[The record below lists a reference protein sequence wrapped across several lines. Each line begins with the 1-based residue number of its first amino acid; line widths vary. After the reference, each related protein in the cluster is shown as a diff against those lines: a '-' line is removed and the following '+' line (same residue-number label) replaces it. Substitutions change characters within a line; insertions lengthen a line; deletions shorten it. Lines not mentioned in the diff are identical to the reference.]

1 MLEGAFLHHGPPK
14 HLISDQEG
22 IFTGK
27 AFAELLRD
35 WDVKH
40 RLGAVGR
47 HGSIAVT
54 ERLIWTLKHEWLAR
68 VVLIRGLAHLGQ
80 LLADFQEYYKECRPH
95 QRLSGAKPATV
106 YRGQTWQKPERSA
119 KQVTG
124 PIRLRHFR
132 EQRIT
137 VYELAV

>member
-1 MLEGAFLHHGPPK
+1 MGGIPRAGLSRGGRDVPK
-14 HLISDQEG
+14 
-22 IFTGK
+22 
-27 AFAELLRD
+27 
-35 WDVKH
+35 
-40 RLGAVGR
+40 
-47 HGSIAVT
+47 
-54 ERLIWTLKHEWLAR
+54 
-68 VVLIRGLAHLGQ
+68 LIRSQSALRAVSRAVDTCTHSVLTALRHVPLALNTRK
-80 LLADFQEYYKECRPH
+80 EYYNECRPH

-137 VYELAV
+137 VYELAA